1 MEQWEINGV
10 TLEYIDETHT
20 YIADGVIVPSI
31 TQMLQVKFGNKYN
44 GVSRAT
50 LENAAAKGTE
60 VHRAIEQF
68 CKYGEDSELKEVRNF
83 KFLQKRYGFEVSGN
97 EIPVILFDKW
107 GLEPIAAGR
116 LDLTLAVGA
125 GLDYIHGIGDI
136 KRTATLDK
144 NYLAY
149 QLNLYRIAYM
159 QCYGVYISFLKG
171 IHLRDDTRKYID
183 IPINEGIAWELVE
196 LYFKEV
202 NNDKE

>member
-1 MEQWEINGV
+1 MEQWKINGV

-31 TQMLQVKFGNKYN
+31 TQMLQVKFGGKYN

-60 VHRAIEQF
+60 VHRAIERYCTTGEESEF
-68 CKYGEDSELKEVRNF
+68 KELRNYKFLSKKYGFGAVYNEV
-83 KFLQKRYGFEVSGN
+83 
-97 EIPVILFDKW
+97 PVILFKDN
-107 GLEPIAAGR
+107 EPIAAGR
-116 LDLTLAVGA
+116 LDLVLFDTKGRF
-125 GLDYIHGIGDI
+125 GLGDI

-159 QCYGVYISFLKG
+159 QSYHTNIEYLKG

-183 IPINEGIAWELVE
+183 IPINEGAAWEIVDT
-196 LYFKEV
+196 YFKEV
-202 NNDKE
+202 KE